1 MFKIKLF
8 VLLTIIYLVESQE
21 RDHTRTRNLQVHQRR
36 NERSFRV
43 KIAKKFKFKKKNNL
57 YPDFQ
62 NTPQNGQEND
72 PNILNKIL
80 EKISVLNVLGEQQLK
95 KIEALENK

>member
-43 KIAKKFKFKKKNNL
+43 KIAKK
-57 YPDFQ
+57 
-62 NTPQNGQEND
+62 
-72 PNILNKIL
+72 IKI
-80 EKISVLNVLGEQQLK
+80 QK
-95 KIEALENK
+95 KIIYIRIFRILHKMVRKMIQTFLIKF